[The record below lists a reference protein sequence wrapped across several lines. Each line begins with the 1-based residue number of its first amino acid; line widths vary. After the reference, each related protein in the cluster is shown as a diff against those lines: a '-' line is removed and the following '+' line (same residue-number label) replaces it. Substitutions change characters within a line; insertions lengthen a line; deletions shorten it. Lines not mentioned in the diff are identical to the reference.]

1 MTEKV
6 RISEDVFVHNGK
18 SDECE
23 FGAEHVEDT
32 AVVPDGVEAV
42 VHLGARLE
50 LLVVALH
57 AGDLDL
63 HERTRDASARLHDV
77 SGADNLQRNTRM
89 KEGMVNDTLN
99 TKIHRLL
106 GVKQNIFT

>member
-6 RISEDVFVHNGK
+6 RIPEDVFVHDCK
-18 SDECE
+18 SDERE
-23 FGAEHVEDT
+23 FGAEHVEDA

-57 AGDLDL
+57 ARDLDL
-63 HERTRDASARLHDV
+63 HERARDASARLHDV
-77 SGADNLQRNTRM
+77 SGADNLQRNTRR
-89 KEGMVNDTLN
+89 KEGMVNDAHN
-99 TKIHRLL
+99 TRHEGRN
-106 GVKQNIFT
+106 G

>member
-6 RISEDVFVHNGK
+6 RIPEDVFVHDCK
-18 SDECE
+18 SDERE
-23 FGAEHVEDT
+23 FGAEHVEDA

-57 AGDLDL
+57 ARDLDL
-63 HERTRDASARLHDV
+63 HEWARNASARLHDV
-77 SGADNLQRNTRM
+77 SGTDNLQRNTRR
-89 KEGMVNDTLN
+89 KEGMVNDAHN
-99 TKIHRLL
+99 TRHEGRN
-106 GVKQNIFT
+106 G